1 MAYEDAEH
9 NVWEDLISHE
19 QVDPRTSSYQ
29 SFYAGRHYH
38 FVSSV
43 NKQVF
48 DEDPQ
53 LWVST
58 PHASDTPASL
68 SPIGEP
74 EN

>member
-1 MAYEDAEH
+1 MVYEDADH
-9 NVWEDLISHE
+9 DVREDPVSHE
-19 QVDPRTSSYQ
+19 KVDPRTSPHQ

-38 FVSSV
+38 FVSIT

-58 PHASDTPASL
+58 PHASETSASL

>member
-1 MAYEDAEH
+1 MTYQDAEH
-9 NVWEDLISHE
+9 DVREDPVSHE
-19 QVDPRTSSYQ
+19 AVDPRTASHQ

-38 FVSSV
+38 FANIV
-43 NKQVF
+43 NKQIF

-58 PHASDTPASL
+58 PHASETSASL
-68 SPIGEP
+68 SPLGEP